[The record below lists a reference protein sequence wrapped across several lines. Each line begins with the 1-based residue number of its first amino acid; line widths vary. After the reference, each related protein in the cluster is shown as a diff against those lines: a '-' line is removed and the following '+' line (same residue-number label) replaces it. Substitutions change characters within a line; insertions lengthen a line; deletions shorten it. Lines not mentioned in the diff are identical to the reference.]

1 MEVSLA
7 LICSISLILGLLQF
21 WVGAIL
27 LLLLIMYTIGIIVN
41 LYRKRTNISCG
52 CGGIVGDHNLSW
64 TLVFRNIFL
73 VGLIIFLIKNETD
86 FFSLQSLLIY
96 EKDIS
101 LIFNH
106 NGIFSILLST
116 FLVLLI
122 AILNSTFTIYRSMN
136 HFYILQ
142 NK

>member
-7 LICSISLILGLLQF
+7 LICSISLILGLLQL

-86 FFSLQSLLIY
+86 FSACNLFLYMKRIY
-96 EKDIS
+96 
-101 LIFNH
+101 H
-106 NGIFSILLST
+106 
-116 FLVLLI
+116 
-122 AILNSTFTIYRSMN
+122 
-136 HFYILQ
+136 
-142 NK
+142 

>member
-64 TLVFRNIFL
+64 TLVFRNIF
-73 VGLIIFLIKNETD
+73 
-86 FFSLQSLLIY
+86 
-96 EKDIS
+96 
-101 LIFNH
+101 
-106 NGIFSILLST
+106 
-116 FLVLLI
+116 
-122 AILNSTFTIYRSMN
+122 
-136 HFYILQ
+136 
-142 NK
+142 